1 MDQQYNIIIVSLYM
15 QISTRFR
22 VEKKTIWWR
31 LVDGVGGK
39 RVLPGGMNI
48 SRNCVSERRR
58 DRLVTS
64 SSAACEYISR
74 KRRVLYRVLLL
85 SPLVRAQSAAAAVH
99 PRPFLRADR

>member
-1 MDQQYNIIIVSLYM
+1 M

-22 VEKKTIWWR
+22 VEKKNDFVAISRWR
-31 LVDGVGGK
+31 RRK
-39 RVLPGGMNI
+39 TRTLPGGMNI

-74 KRRVLYRVLLL
+74 ERRVLYRVLLL
-85 SPLVRAQSAAAAVH
+85 SPLVSAQSAAAVVH